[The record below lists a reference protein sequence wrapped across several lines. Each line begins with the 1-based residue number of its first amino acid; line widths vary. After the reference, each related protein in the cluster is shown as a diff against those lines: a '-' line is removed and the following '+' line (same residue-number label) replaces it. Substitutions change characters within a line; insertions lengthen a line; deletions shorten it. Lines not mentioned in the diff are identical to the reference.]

1 MFWKYTD
8 INLSSIYYPEH
19 FLRVFPN
26 PLLRLPYNTG
36 VMRSYP
42 DFEEAWKEY
51 YPKLFVYL
59 QNSFGIRQ
67 GEDLE
72 DMVQDI
78 LLKACSRRKRFD
90 PRYSFATWLYTLA
103 RNHCI
108 DRLRKKG
115 PVYVGVDPESLQT
128 DADPVS
134 SGFLAAESCEAVCRT
149 LTGLSADERSMVF
162 LRYYE
167 DLSCRDIARVM
178 GLPEGTVKSRFHT
191 IRGKLEVEL
200 KEMAEL

>member
-1 MFWKYTD
+1 MKQ
-8 INLSSIYYPEH
+8 
-19 FLRVFPN
+19 
-26 PLLRLPYNTG
+26 
-36 VMRSYP
+36 YP
-42 DFEEAWKEY
+42 DFEDAWKEY
-51 YPKLFVYL
+51 YPKLFIYL
-59 QNSFGIRQ
+59 KSSFGIRP

-78 LLKACSRRKRFD
+78 LLKAYSRRKQFD

-115 PVYVGVDPESLQT
+115 PEYSDVDPDVLKT
-128 DADPVS
+128 NADPVS
-134 SGFLAAESCEAVCRT
+134 SGFFSAESRDAVREA

-167 DLSCRDIARVM
+167 DLSCRDIAHVM
-178 GLPEGTVKSRFHT
+178 NLPEGTVKSRFHT
-191 IRGKLEVEL
+191 IRGKLEAEL
-200 KEMAEL
+200 KEVVEL